1 MKAQWFYV
9 LLTIAA
15 GRTILLSPIE
25 MFQEMTH
32 VNVYVFRVHENKW
45 P

>member
-15 GRTILLSPIE
+15 GRTILRSPME
-25 MFQEMTH
+25 MFQD
-32 VNVYVFRVHENKW
+32 VFRVHENKW